1 MNLIVIQTLAD
12 NSIVRRLDNYDN
24 YDKAI
29 GQAYY
34 ELFYATQNADIK
46 SIVCAIIDDMGHEVK
61 ALRYPEIVLAEE
73 EKA

>member
-12 NSIVRRLDNYDN
+12 NTIARRLDHYDN

-46 SIVCAIIDDMGHEVK
+46 SIVCVVMDDMGHNVKEVHF
-61 ALRYPEIVLAEE
+61 PEVVLTDEA
-73 EKA
+73 

>member
-1 MNLIVIQTLAD
+1 MNLLVIQTLAD
-12 NSIVRRLDNYDN
+12 NTIARRLDHYDN

-46 SIVCAIIDDMGHEVK
+46 SIVCTIIDDMGHNVKEVHW
-61 ALRYPEIVLAEE
+61 PEVILTEQEA
-73 EKA
+73 

>member
-12 NSIVRRLDNYDN
+12 NTIARRLDNYDN

-34 ELFYATQNADIK
+34 ELFYATQHSEDIK
-46 SIVCAIIDDMGHEVK
+46 RIVCVVMDDMGHNVKEVHW
-61 ALRYPEIVLAEE
+61 PEVVL
-73 EKA
+73 